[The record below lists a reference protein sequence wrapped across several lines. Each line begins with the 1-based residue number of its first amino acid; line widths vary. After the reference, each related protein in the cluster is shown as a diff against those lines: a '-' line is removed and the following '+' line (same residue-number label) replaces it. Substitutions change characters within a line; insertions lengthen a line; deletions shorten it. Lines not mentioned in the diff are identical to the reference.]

1 MGMYDNNRLF
11 SQSELQNNMMNA
23 QEMLSPYQPISY
35 EQQNTSQ
42 SDQQIHNVY
51 VGKSSR
57 LQYVNTPKIVTQ
69 SEPYKYN
76 TGKSITRGYFFDVQ
90 LQQEI
95 IIFVCFQVWYHPHK
109 LHQKLYHCCS
119 NQYRILNTRLL

>member
-42 SDQQIHNVY
+42 SDQQMHNVY
-51 VGKSSR
+51 GGKSSR

-76 TGKSITRGYFFDVQ
+76 TGKSIIPGLFIS
-90 LQQEI
+90 LS
-95 IIFVCFQVWYHPHK
+95 C
-109 LHQKLYHCCS
+109 
-119 NQYRILNTRLL
+119 